1 LKIAAPP
8 NTDSA
13 PRFEK
18 TAVCLEAIY
27 RLAGTKP
34 LLPAICVTLRMRGM
48 NANWRDESTRPTA
61 LVPARRTTL
70 PATTTSFAT
79 WAAKVFPTG
88 SFDETVWFVRTSN
101 VVPAGIVAAKDHD
114 GTSQPPRKSR
124 RIFVFIGFGL
134 FGLGFDFGR
143 LFLAGTNLELLR
155 SFVPFILN

>member
-1 LKIAAPP
+1 
-8 NTDSA
+8 
-13 PRFEK
+13 
-18 TAVCLEAIY
+18 
-27 RLAGTKP
+27 
-34 LLPAICVTLRMRGM
+34 M
-48 NANWRDESTRPTA
+48 NAKWRDDSTRPTA

-70 PATTTSFAT
+70 PATATSFAT

-114 GTSQPPRKSR
+114 GTNHTLRRRR

-143 LFLAGTNLELLR
+143 LFLVGKNLA
-155 SFVPFILN
+155 S